1 MSPPPPPTPDPER
14 IRRAIFEH
22 DPVAFAELYRAYDP
36 HVRGAVAAWLRKVP
50 RLLPYAEEIQ
60 SDVWVRLLAHER
72 RLLRRY
78 DPTRGSFRGFI
89 RLVAI
94 GTAFRAAESRRL
106 LPRLWSDEIDVDQLE
121 PEDGHELE
129 GWILDEDFLRKLH
142 ALVEHRC
149 TSDDRVVLLEMGL
162 RGRSGKEVGAMLGK
176 SESAVFT
183 RLCRLRRDVLP
194 LLVKELLAEHRHHDA
209 GRPRDPT
216 ASCLLATFL
225 ALAHHELEPGASAA
239 TSSLAADG
247 G

>member
-1 MSPPPPPTPDPER
+1 MSPPPPPTLDPER

-22 DPVAFAELYRAYDP
+22 DPTAFAELYRAYDP

-121 PEDGHELE
+121 REGGSELE
-129 GWILDEDFLRKLH
+129 AWILDEDFLRKLH
-142 ALVEHRC
+142 ALVERRC
-149 TSDDRVVLLEMGL
+149 TSDDHVVLVEMGL
-162 RGRSGKEVGAMLGK
+162 RGRSGKEVGAMIGK

-194 LLVKELLAEHRHHDA
+194 QLVKELLAEHGHD
-209 GRPRDPT
+209 DPGKLT

>member
-1 MSPPPPPTPDPER
+1 MTPAARVSKCWSACPSSSTGSPPSTDQETCGSW
-14 IRRAIFEH
+14 
-22 DPVAFAELYRAYDP
+22 AFQ
-36 HVRGAVAAWLRKVP
+36 
-50 RLLPYAEEIQ
+50 LLPHLEQTSVYFSTDIDVVMEMTQRAEANPE
-60 SDVWVRLLAHER
+60 
-72 RLLRRY
+72 
-78 DPTRGSFRGFI
+78 

-209 GRPRDPT
+209 RRPRDPT

-225 ALAHHELEPGASAA
+225 ALAHHELEPITSAA
-239 TSSLAADG
+239 TSNLAANG